1 MRVYIIGNDGITL
14 CREVPEAIND
24 GETAVASKEELH
36 AARLRA
42 GGCCNYGMLC
52 PGSTSARKLATAR
65 RCSTTCGRQ
74 LKHCPNRT
82 RSRNQTRSARQSSK
96 R

>member
-14 CREVPEAIND
+14 CREAPEAIND
-24 GETAVASKEELH
+24 DETAVASKEKRTPPGS
-36 AARLRA
+36 AV
-42 GGCCNYGMLC
+42 GGCCNCGMLC
-52 PGSTSARKLATAR
+52 PGETSARKLATAR